1 MIVAG
6 IMSGTSADGI
16 DVALVRITG
25 SGEYPR
31 IRCLALE
38 SFKFPKQLR
47 THLLA
52 AMEGAPQTTANLAQM
67 HWRLGEL
74 YADAVIATM
83 ERHPQLHV
91 SLIGCHG
98 QTVYHQGQPMKYLG
112 KPLRCT
118 WQLGEPAVIAARTD
132 LPVVSDFRPADIAV
146 GGQGAPLVPI
156 FDYICFR
163 HARRHRVLQNLG
175 GIGNCT
181 VIPANAAPQQVFA
194 FDTGPGNMLIDAC
207 MQQLFSKPYD
217 RNGSVAR
224 SGKLLQP
231 VIDHHLREDFFLA
244 PPPKSAGRE
253 QYGRHYADSFI
264 AECRRHRAR
273 PQDIVATAT
282 ALTADSIRI
291 ACEKFLKPRLT
302 SAPTDFVLSG
312 GGTENSTLLTMLR
325 ERLLPLRYKISLSDD
340 FAMPSQSKEA
350 AAFALLAWLTWH
362 QRAGNLPTAT
372 GAARPAI
379 LGKITHA

>member
-52 AMEGAPQTTANLAQM
+52 AMEGAPQTTADLAQM

-74 YADAVIATM
+74 YADAVIATLQ
-83 ERHPQLHV
+83 RHPQLHV

-112 KPLRCT
+112 KPMRCT

-181 VIPANAAPQQVFA
+181 VIPANATPQQVFA

-224 SGKLLQP
+224 SGKVLQP

-273 PQDIVATAT
+273 TQDIVATAT
-282 ALTADSIRI
+282 ALTADSICL

-340 FAMPSQSKEA
+340 FGVPSQSKEA
-350 AAFALLAWLTWH
+350 AAFALLAWLTWR
-362 QRAGNLPTAT
+362 QRTGNLPTAT